1 MVSTANTAPNIE
13 GEDTEP
19 VTSRPAPQAQDSPQ
33 AMEVDV
39 RPAMSTKEETKP
51 STDVS
56 APEKSEGGESK
67 CSDAAMDIDK
77 GASADVVSTSP
88 QPVKAEPII
97 SINTQS
103 RSPITIPPKSPDG
116 PTTRSEVSKLEPTL
130 EQLYRP
136 YVLPDE
142 TDLDSA
148 RDRIRNGLEQT
159 RVLRQAFTEQVY
171 ERYGVILK
179 PFPST
184 REHADELEKLLAN
197 PHESMSKLA
206 AIDREKKR
214 ERDRVRLE
222 EGENDPL
229 ATFGGDGLHL
239 VILPEEQ
246 PQLFDKGLALS
257 QASAAAAEGLLDR
270 VRRIRGYEIPQKEY
284 VQRAVDRSLNSS
296 PSLSIDSNFGMPQVQ
311 LQQRS
316 SRKAGYSSM
325 LTLTPEGETLQK
337 GRKYNASQMALI
349 SKGVGVSEMKLDP
362 RIGSSLVM
370 HQRVIPKEFYETILP
385 PLLGA
390 RQVGKM
396 EIRKVHARKAIR
408 SVIREIMEKEEND
421 LDLEKA
427 STKNDC
433 NGKSKKG
440 GSDDKDGSSGGGGPS
455 ELGLLHRLSS
465 IAKKQRES
473 KSSSDHI
480 GDKSDSGGK
489 SDEGAA
495 NLAIDPILAYSVMSA
510 VGLVNEIDTEEYQ
523 KPSDDEENLG
533 NPIAKTLGLSKL
545 MNLSPVSAFVDSFAP
560 TGRENKRKIA
570 DDNGQKQKKAKI
582 DTAIAD
588 GKEGVLHIRGGG
600 GDEEEK
606 DPKNNPGKPTN
617 QQAKRESSNSVT
629 MPSNL
634 NLSPTMQGQLLQQQ
648 SLLQSTMDPYRNA
661 ALAQLGL
668 SMGTFP
674 SQPTSDLSD
683 YILRSQLDSNLLPGQ
698 LNYSQ
703 DAVTAM
709 LLREQTAAIQYQAAL
724 TSLAAQNQFAAY
736 SRSANSIRRSGAGT
750 SRSPINLDPVIPP
763 LQRKRSKSHE
773 DITITNP
780 PKRSRKGRGKGKQ
793 TSPKTSPL
801 PRPSSAPAQ
810 PAPMIL
816 PKAVDPSKD
825 PPQLPKV
832 TGTKA
837 QLHFTPPEAPKGISS
852 EVVQLILDAK
862 FHEAYA
868 LKPDQSELMIEFLQL
883 LARAV
888 PISEKDISDMLTKK
902 LVKHSLKE
910 FLDESNVALRDVI
923 VATIII
929 CLWNKNESY
938 YKQFYVEA
946 KELRTVNP
954 NCNEV
959 ISFAVEKGLHALSSY
974 SESQSSSALE
984 MPKGQI
990 ASIINISLMKR
1001 VTINKQMVRVL
1012 LNDHVVSS
1020 SIFLSGSYKNL

>member
-1 MVSTANTAPNIE
+1 MVTTVDTPTTE
-13 GEDTEP
+13 GKEVEVKQNDTKT
-19 VTSRPAPQAQDSPQ
+19 VSSRPAPQAQDSPQ

-39 RPAMSTKEETKP
+39 KPAMSTTGETKP
-51 STDVS
+51 RSTDV
-56 APEKSEGGESK
+56 APEKSQHGGDSK
-67 CSDAAMDIDK
+67 FSDAMDIDK
-77 GASADVVSTSP
+77 ATSADAASTSP
-88 QPVKAEPII
+88 PPVKAEPII
-97 SINTQS
+97 SINTQPK
-103 RSPITIPPKSPDG
+103 SPITIPPKSPDERS
-116 PTTRSEVSKLEPTL
+116 TRSEVLKVEPTL

-148 RDRIRNGLEQT
+148 RDRIRHGLEQT

-179 PFPST
+179 PFPSAS
-184 REHADELEKLLAN
+184 EHADELDKILAN
-197 PHESMSKLA
+197 PHDSMTKLA

-214 ERDRVRLE
+214 ERDRGRLE

-246 PQLFDKGLALS
+246 PHLFDKGLALS

-270 VRRIRGYEIPQKEY
+270 VRRIRGYEIPKKEY
-284 VQRAVDRSLNSS
+284 VQRVVDRSLNSS

-316 SRKAGYSSM
+316 SRKSGYSSM

-337 GRKYNASQMALI
+337 GKKYNASQMALL

-362 RIGSSLVM
+362 RVGSSLVM

-396 EIRKVHARKAIR
+396 EIRKVQARKAIR
-408 SVIREIMEKEEND
+408 SVIREIMDKEDED
-421 LDLEKA
+421 LDLKKS

-433 NGKSKKG
+433 DGKSKKG
-440 GSDDKDGSSGGGGPS
+440 GNNDKDKDGSSGGGGPS

-465 IAKKQRES
+465 TAKKQQDS
-473 KSSSDHI
+473 KGSSDQIH
-480 GDKSDSGGK
+480 DKSGSGGK
-489 SDEGAA
+489 SDEETA

-510 VGLVNEIDTEEYQ
+510 VGLVNVNDTEIYQ
-523 KPSDDEENLG
+523 KPSDDEENLV

-560 TGRENKRKIA
+560 TGRENKRKLA
-570 DDNGQKQKKAKI
+570 DDNGQKFKKAKI
-582 DTAIAD
+582 DTAFAD
-588 GKEGVLHIRGGG
+588 RKEEVLHIRGGG
-600 GDEEEK
+600 GDKEEK
-606 DPKNNPGKPTN
+606 ESKNNPGKQTN
-617 QQAKRESSNSVT
+617 QPAKRESSNSTATV
-629 MPSNL
+629 PSNL
-634 NLSPTMQGQLLQQQ
+634 NLSPTMQGQLLQHQ

-668 SMGTFP
+668 TMGTFP

-683 YILRSQLDSNLLPGQ
+683 YILRSQLDSSLLPGQ

-736 SRSANSIRRSGAGT
+736 SRSANSIRRSGPGT
-750 SRSPINLDPVIPP
+750 SSSPIDLDPVIQP
-763 LQRKRSKSHE
+763 LQRLRSKSHE

-780 PKRSRKGRGKGKQ
+780 PKRSRKGRGGKGKQ
-793 TSPKTSPL
+793 TSPKISPL
-801 PRPSSAPAQ
+801 SRPSSAPAQ

-816 PKAVDPSKD
+816 PKAVNPSKD
-825 PPQLPKV
+825 PPLLPKV
-832 TGTKA
+832 TVTKA

-868 LKPDQSELMIEFLQL
+868 LKPDQSELMIEFLLL
-883 LARAV
+883 LARAI
-888 PISEKDISDMLTKK
+888 PISEKDVSDMLTNK
-902 LVKHSLKE
+902 LAKHSLQE
-910 FLDESNVALRDVI
+910 FLDESYVAVRGVVVATVI
-923 VATIII
+923 V

-946 KELRTVNP
+946 RESRTVNP
-954 NCNEV
+954 NPNQV
-959 ISFAVEKGLHALSSY
+959 ISFALETGLHALVSN
-974 SESQSSSALE
+974 SESPSSSISD
-984 MPKGQI
+984 MSKGQI
-990 ASIINISLMKR
+990 ASIINSSLMKR
-1001 VTINKQMVRVL
+1001 VIINKQMVRE
-1012 LNDHVVSS
+1012 NSE
-1020 SIFLSGSYKNL
+1020 